1 MAARVTT
8 HSGQV
13 ARFVVV
19 GAMAAAVHL
28 LVVMALVRWFG
39 WLPLAA
45 NPGGWLVAFGVSFA
59 GHYGWTF
66 RGNNLT
72 AAASAKRF
80 FVLSA
85 GGFVVNEALYAVALR
100 WSEYRFDALLTA
112 VLIVMA
118 VLTFVASRLWA
129 FPDSDRP
136 ASDSR

>member
-1 MAARVTT
+1 MTARLRA
-8 HSGQV
+8 HGAQV
-13 ARFVVV
+13 VRFVVV

-28 LVVMALVRWFG
+28 LVVMGLVRWLG

-66 RGNNLT
+66 SGSHLS
-72 AAASAKRF
+72 AAASARRF

-85 GGFVVNEALYAVALR
+85 SGFVVNEALYAVALR
-100 WSEYRFDALLTA
+100 WSAYRFDALLAA

-129 FPDSDRP
+129 FPGSERP
-136 ASDSR
+136 ASGSR

>member
-1 MAARVTT
+1 MAARLRR
-8 HSGQV
+8 HGGQL

-28 LVVMALVRWFG
+28 LVVMALVRWLG

-45 NPGGWLVAFGVSFA
+45 NPCGWLVAFWVSFVC
-59 GHYGWTF
+59 HYGWTF
-66 RGNNLT
+66 KGSHLT
-72 AAASAKRF
+72 AAASVKRF

-85 GGFVVNEALYAVALR
+85 GGFVVNEALYAAALR
-100 WSEYRFDALLTA
+100 WSEFRFDGLLAA

-129 FPDSDRP
+129 FPGSDRP
-136 ASDSR
+136 ASDFR